1 MDQTLEI
8 KTESEQNFSNVRK
21 LPEKMSMRE
30 SKKDYFKKT
39 PSRVWVSRPIIVQ

>member
-21 LPEKMSMRE
+21 LPEKMSRE
-30 SKKDYFKKT
+30 RIKKRLF
-39 PSRVWVSRPIIVQ
+39 